1 MKILNLIDKIYENEY
16 FTTFLIVAFVLLLLL
31 FCLVF
36 IIGMRD
42 AKKAK
47 MPPEEKEE
55 DVKDIT
61 FDLPKEAESIKEDV
75 TFEMPVLTKNLENF
89 KKNLEEEIQT
99 EDIAEVRKTSGIVL
113 PKVNKAVKILD
124 MDAIEDT
131 SILPN
136 IKENTHSTQK
146 REIEMEI
153 EKPKPKVQVDTK
165 VDKK

>member
-1 MKILNLIDKIYENEY
+1 MNLLNLIDKIYENEH
-16 FTTFLIVAFVLLLLL
+16 FTTFLIIAFVILFLL
-31 FCLVF
+31 FIVVL
-36 IIGMRD
+36 IIGMKD

-61 FDLPKEAESIKEDV
+61 FDVPKEAESIKEDV

-113 PKVNKAVKILD
+113 PKTNKAVKILD
-124 MDAIEDT
+124 MNAIEDT

-136 IKENTHSTQK
+136 IKEDLSVGK
-146 REIEMEI
+146 EEE
-153 EKPKPKVQVDTK
+153 TK
-165 VDKK
+165 VGKIEQLEENQNGE